1 MASSLNLG
9 MHRDAQQE
17 RFGDAFLLAVASV
30 AGCACA
36 KPETD
41 NDSIDWTLSCRLPR
55 RPKIDVQVKTVSL
68 DGEIPDRI
76 AYPLK
81 KKNYDDLIVTDL
93 LSPRVLVLV
102 AVPSEIDSWLS
113 LSREE
118 LILRRSAYWLSL
130 TGLPES
136 DNKATVTVH
145 VPSRQMFTVEGLCE
159 MMQKI
164 NKEGRL

>member
-41 NDSIDWTLSCRLPR
+41 NDSIDWTLSCRLSR
-55 RPKIDVQVKTVSL
+55 KPKIDVQVKTVSL
-68 DGEIPDRI
+68 DGEIPEMI

-81 KKNYDDLIVTDL
+81 RKNYDDLIVADL
-93 LSPRVLVLV
+93 LSPRILLLV
-102 AVPSEIDSWLS
+102 AVPSDIDSWLS
-113 LSREE
+113 ASREE
-118 LILRRSAYWLSL
+118 LVLRRSAYWLSL
-130 TGLPES
+130 AGFPES

-145 VPSRQMFTVEGLCE
+145 VPSMQMFTVEGLCE

-164 NKEGRL
+164 NEGGAP

>member
-41 NDSIDWTLSCRLPR
+41 NDSIDWTLSCRLPH

-68 DGEIPDRI
+68 DGEIPDMI

-81 KKNYDDLIVTDL
+81 RKNYDDLIVADL
-93 LSPRVLVLV
+93 LSPRILVLV
-102 AVPSEIDSWLS
+102 AVPSDIDSWLS
-113 LSREE
+113 VSREE

-136 DNKATVTVH
+136 DNKAKVTVY
-145 VPSRQMFTVEGLCE
+145 VPSRQIFTVKGLCE

-164 NKEGRL
+164 NEEGAL